1 MAKKINK
8 TIKVALRKNVN
19 KGGAWLCEVIVNN
32 EAGDTEVANITAWAN
47 ASAAKRHIKATVIE
61 LTPRKSIKLTPG
73 NFDDKEKPTFFSGAM
88 TYKVDA

>member
-1 MAKKINK
+1 MAKKLSK
-8 TIKVALRKNVN
+8 TMKVALRKNVN

-32 EAGDTEVANITAWAN
+32 DEEVTEVANITAWAN
-47 ASAAKRHIKATVIE
+47 ASAAKRHIKATVLE

-73 NFDDKEKPTFFSGAM
+73 NYDEKEKPTFFSGSM